1 MLNRYPLWKNLL
13 LGITLLLGLIYAAP
27 NLYGADP
34 AVQISSVH
42 HIKIDE
48 KLVEAIKS
56 AINNAKLPYKS
67 IETLHD
73 YDLLVRFQDTDIQLK
88 AKDLIKQTVG
98 DNYTV
103 ALNLAPATPHWL
115 IALRANPMNLGL
127 DLRGGVNLLLSVD
140 ADSVVTQRLEGEVRN
155 IGVAFRN
162 AKVRYMDLS
171 RTKNNM
177 IVMLFRDE
185 DNFKKAY
192 DVLST
197 QFHELLIK
205 KPDNKTF
212 QLTATFSP
220 ATLDEIHQY
229 TVEQTMTTL
238 RNRVNELGL
247 AEAVVQQQGTERI
260 SVELPGIQDT
270 ARAQE
275 ILGGTATL
283 EFHMVDQDHD
293 ARSAISGFVP
303 PGSQL
308 YTFENHPVLLK
319 NQIILSG
326 SSITD
331 AAAGFGED
339 GLPAVNIRLGGGGE
353 SLFHRITGENIGK
366 LMSIVFVETKT
377 ITQNINGKPQKISKK
392 SNRVISVATI
402 QSALPNYFQITH
414 MSDSEEAKNL
424 SLLLRAGALPA
435 PIEIIEE
442 RTIGP
447 QLGVENI
454 HKGILSVVVGFILIV
469 TFMAFYYRLF
479 GLIANLALLFNLI
492 LLVALL
498 SILGAT
504 LTLPGIAGIVLTVGM
519 AVDANVLIFERIREE
534 LRNQS
539 PVQASINTGY
549 ERAFATILDANIT
562 TLIVALVLFSIGT
575 GPIKGFAVTL
585 SLGLLTSMLTAIFF
599 TRAIVNSLFGRQRN
613 LKRLPIGI

>member
-13 LGITLLLGLIYAAP
+13 LVFTLLLGIIYAAP

-34 AVQISSVH
+34 AVQISSIH
-42 HIKIDE
+42 HTKIDE
-48 KLVEAIKS
+48 KVVDHVKS
-56 AINNAKLPYKS
+56 VLNTAKLSYKS
-67 IETLHD
+67 IETDHD
-73 YDLLVRFQDTDIQLK
+73 ILVRFQDTDTQLK
-88 AKDLIKQTVG
+88 AKDLIKQTIG

-115 IALRANPMNLGL
+115 IALKANPMNLGL

-140 ADSVVTQRLEGEVRN
+140 TDSVVTQRLEGEVRN

-162 AKVRYMDLS
+162 AKVRYLDLS
-171 RTKNNM
+171 RTKNNT
-177 IVMLFRDE
+177 IIMLFRDE
-185 DNFKKAY
+185 ENFKKAY
-192 DVLST
+192 EILNT
-197 QFHELLIK
+197 QFHQLLIK
-205 KPDNKTF
+205 RPENKTF
-212 QLTATFSP
+212 QLIATFSP

-247 AEAVVQQQGTERI
+247 AEAIVQQQGTERI

-283 EFHMVDQDHD
+283 EFHMVDQEHD
-293 ARSAISGFVP
+293 ARSAASGFLP

-308 YTFENHPVLLK
+308 YTYENHPVLLK
-319 NQIILSG
+319 SQIILSG

-331 AAAGFGED
+331 ASAGFGED
-339 GLPAVNIRLGGGGE
+339 GMPAVNIRLGGGGE

-377 ITQNINGKPQKISKK
+377 ITQNVDGKPQKISKK
-392 SNRVISVATI
+392 SNRVISIATI

-414 MSDSEEAKNL
+414 MSDPEEAKNL

-447 QLGVENI
+447 QLGIENI

-479 GLIANLALLFNLI
+479 GLIADLALLFNLV
-492 LLVALL
+492 LLIALL

-539 PVQASINTGY
+539 PIQASIHTGY

-575 GPIKGFAVTL
+575 GPVKGFAVTL
-585 SLGLLTSMLTAIFF
+585 SLGLLTSMLTAIIF
-599 TRAIVNSLFGRQRN
+599 TRAIVNVLFGRQRN